1 MLDALKAIYQDGFIE
16 HVQTF
21 QEDYYYFYVPSSQ
34 DIFGVTKNITSNEYQ
49 LLKLNYIEKTIYTQ
63 NTKIQQLMA
72 YLFEEGPYP
81 FSKKKMKFLIYPKAM
96 ENQDIIYELLSKVY
110 REFINVEMYGCYIAF
125 YQAEDITKLDELF
138 QTLSADL
145 GMNLYVHEGFYIY
158 QGIKGTTIL
167 TYIDQVVK
175 HTNLMR
181 MSYSDLSEAILTFSA
196 KQEGILLHQLKE
208 IIYTPYFD
216 QSPIRDI
223 LEVMIKHDLNVS
235 STAKYLYMNRNSL
248 MNKIDNIEKETGL
261 NLQKFKHACAIYVL
275 SKVA

>member
-1 MLDALKAIYQDGFIE
+1 MLDALKAIYQDGFVE

-34 DIFGVTKNITSNEYQ
+34 DIFGVTKSITSNEYQ

-63 NTKIQQLMA
+63 DTKIQQLMA

-81 FSKKKMKFLIYPKAM
+81 FSKKKMKFLIYPKTI
-96 ENQDIIYELLSKVY
+96 ENQDIICELLSKVY
-110 REFINVEMYGCYIAF
+110 REFISVDIYECCIAF
-125 YQAEDITKLDELF
+125 YQAEDMTKLDELF

-145 GMNLYVHEGFYIY
+145 GMNLYVHEGFYVH

-196 KQEGILLHQLKE
+196 RQEGVLLHQLKD

-261 NLQKFKHACAIYVL
+261 NLQKFKHACAIYLL

>member
-1 MLDALKAIYQDGFIE
+1 MLDALKSIYQEGFIE

-21 QEDYYYFYVPSSQ
+21 EENYYYFYVPSSQ
-34 DIFGVTKNITSNEYQ
+34 DIFGVTKNITANEYQ
-49 LLKLNYIEKTIYTQ
+49 LLKLNYVEKTIYTQ
-63 NTKIQQLMA
+63 NTNIQQLMT
-72 YLFEEGPYP
+72 YLFEEGSYP
-81 FSKKKMKFLIYPKAM
+81 FSKKKMKFLIYSKTT
-96 ENQDIIYELLSKVY
+96 ENQDVIDDLLSKVY
-110 REFINVEMYGCYIAF
+110 REFISIEMYGCCIAF
-125 YQAEDITKLDELF
+125 YQAEDSSQLVELF

-145 GMNLYVHEGFYIY
+145 GMNLYVHEGFYIHPKV
-158 QGIKGTTIL
+158 KGATIL
-167 TYIDQVVK
+167 AYIDQVIK

-181 MSYSDLSEAILTFSA
+181 MNYSDLSEAILTFFA
-196 KQEGILLHQLKE
+196 NQEGALLHQLKAT
-208 IIYTPYFD
+208 IYTPYFGV
-216 QSPIRDI
+216 SPMRDI